1 MNVYL
6 IENPDQNDSACALHY
21 RKHLARAIFEN
32 SYRHPFPTHSK
43 DCTKYLS
50 MCYNWHNIFI
60 PIFYILLYLFRQ
72 QLMRNREFGGLV
84 QVVDKFH
91 RDVKLSSL
99 TIKDRTQLIHL
110 GEDAQFFRILVRML
124 HEVTV

>member
-1 MNVYL
+1 
-6 IENPDQNDSACALHY
+6 
-21 RKHLARAIFEN
+21 
-32 SYRHPFPTHSK
+32 
-43 DCTKYLS
+43 
-50 MCYNWHNIFI
+50 
-60 PIFYILLYLFRQ
+60 
-72 QLMRNREFGGLV
+72 MRNREFGGLV